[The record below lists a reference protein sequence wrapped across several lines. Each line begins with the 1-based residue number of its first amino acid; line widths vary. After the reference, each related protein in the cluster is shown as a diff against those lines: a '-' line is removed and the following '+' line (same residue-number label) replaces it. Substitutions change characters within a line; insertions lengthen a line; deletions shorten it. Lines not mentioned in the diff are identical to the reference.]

1 MDEPAPASDAASP
14 ANAAGTPPGT
24 GPFARSASRGFVLLL
39 ALAFAGAG
47 VLAWFDM
54 RDTQRSLR
62 TEVAKR
68 LTDADA
74 ALAQSKARDSDLA
87 NELREA
93 QAKLALL
100 DTRLGESQTQQAS
113 LEALYRE
120 LAPSRDE
127 LALNEVEQVL
137 SLASQQLA
145 IAGNVQAALAALQL
159 ADAKLSRYD
168 RPQLVALRRALSRD
182 IDKLKS
188 VPYVDVA
195 GMSLK
200 LDQVIGTIDTLPLAK
215 DERLPAPTPPT
226 PAADEPAWQRSLRDA
241 WSEIKA
247 LVRVEVSERAAAPL
261 VPPEQQYFLRENL
274 RLRLLTARVA
284 LLSHDD
290 GAFKSDVTA
299 ASAWIKR
306 YFDMRAKPVQGVS
319 ATLTQLA
326 ATPMPSELPDLTA
339 SLTAVRTLRATRERT
354 AERAASRTPPSSRCS
369 KAGTARRA
377 SSRRKRSR
385 FRSRPACRR

>member
-1 MDEPAPASDAASP
+1 MESPATASDSRAP
-14 ANAAGTPPGT
+14 ANAAAPAA
-24 GPFARSASRGFVLLL
+24 GPFARPASRGLVLGIALLL
-39 ALAFAGAG
+39 ALAGAGA
-47 VLAWFDM
+47 WIES
-54 RDTQRSLR
+54 RETQKALR
-62 TEVAKR
+62 AEVAKR

-74 ALAQSKARDSDLA
+74 ALAQAKSRDSDLA

-100 DTRLGESQTQQAS
+100 DTRLSESQTQQAS

-137 SLASQQLA
+137 VLASQQLA

-168 RPQLVALRRALSRD
+168 RPQLVALRRSLARD
-182 IDKLKS
+182 IDRLKS

-200 LDQVIGTIDTLPLAK
+200 LDQVLSSIDTLPLAK
-215 DERLPAPTPPT
+215 DERLPAPAPATPP
-226 PAADEPAWQRSLRDA
+226 ADEPAWMRSLREA
-241 WSEIKA
+241 WGEIKA

-261 VPPEQQYFLRENL
+261 VPPDQQYFLRENL
-274 RLRLLTARVA
+274 RLRLLTARVS

-290 GAFKSDVTA
+290 QTFKSDVTA
-299 ASAWIKR
+299 ASAWLKR
-306 YFDMRAKPVQGVS
+306 YFDTRTKAVQSVV

-326 ATPMPSELPDLTA
+326 ATPMPAELPDLAA
-339 SLTAVRTLRATRERT
+339 SLTAVRTLKAARDRA
-354 AERAASRTPPSSRCS
+354 AERPAAGR
-369 KAGTARRA
+369 
-377 SSRRKRSR
+377 
-385 FRSRPACRR
+385 

>member
-1 MDEPAPASDAASP
+1 MNEPLPASEPAAP
-14 ANAAGTPPGT
+14 ANAAANSSRP
-24 GPFARSASRGFVLLL
+24 GPFAQPASRGLL
-39 ALAFAGAG
+39 G
-47 VLAWFDM
+47 VLVIAVAIVVGGAWFEG
-54 RDTQRSLR
+54 RESQRTLR

-74 ALAQSKARDSDLA
+74 ALAQAKVRESDLA

-100 DTRLGESQTQQAS
+100 ETRLGESQTQQAS

-137 SLASQQLA
+137 LLASQQLA

-159 ADAKLSRYD
+159 ADAKLARVD
-168 RPQLVALRRALSRD
+168 RPQLVALRRALARD

-188 VPYVDVA
+188 VPYIDVA

-200 LDQVIGTIDTLPLAK
+200 LDQAIAAIDSLPLAK
-215 DERLPAPTPPT
+215 DERLPVPVAAP
-226 PAADEPAWQRSLRDA
+226 PAADEPGWRTMLREAWAEVR
-241 WSEIKA
+241 A
-247 LVRVEVSERAAAPL
+247 LVRVEVADRAAAPL
-261 VPPEQQYFLRENL
+261 VPPPQQYFLRENL

-290 GAFKSDVTA
+290 AGFKADVTA
-299 ASAWIKR
+299 ANAWIKQ
-306 YFDMRAKPVQGVS
+306 YFDTRVKSVQALS
-319 ATLTQLA
+319 ATLVQLA
-326 ATPMPSELPDLTA
+326 ATPMPAELPDIAA
-339 SLTAVRTLRATRERT
+339 SLTAVRTVKAARER
-354 AERAASRTPPSSRCS
+354 AVERAAGVPTGR
-369 KAGTARRA
+369 
-377 SSRRKRSR
+377 
-385 FRSRPACRR
+385 

>member
-1 MDEPAPASDAASP
+1 
-14 ANAAGTPPGT
+14 
-24 GPFARSASRGFVLLL
+24 
-39 ALAFAGAG
+39 
-47 VLAWFDM
+47 M
-54 RDTQRSLR
+54 RDAQRTLR
-62 TEVAKR
+62 TEVARR

-74 ALAQSKARDSDLA
+74 ALAQSRSRDSDLA

-182 IDKLKS
+182 IDRLKS

-200 LDQVIGTIDTLPLAK
+200 LDQVIGMIDTLPLAK
-215 DERLPAPTPPT
+215 DERLPAPAPPT

-299 ASAWIKR
+299 ANAWIKR
-306 YFDMRAKPVQGVS
+306 YFDMRAKPVQGAS

-326 ATPMPSELPDLTA
+326 ATPMPTELPDLTA
-339 SLTAVRTLRATRERT
+339 SLTAVRTLRATRDRT
-354 AERAASRTPPSSRCS
+354 AERAA
-369 KAGTARRA
+369 GA
-377 SSRRKRSR
+377 SVGR
-385 FRSRPACRR
+385 